1 MNKSGFGDHTGNEK
15 LNKKIN
21 DFRARCRQAH
31 LKVTPQRM
39 AIYKVLVQ
47 SNEHPSAEM
56 VYRQVKQDL
65 PHISLDTVNRT
76 LVTINELGMSFTLE
90 GTGDAKRYDGILDDH
105 QHFKC
110 LKCKKV
116 IDLFDEPFSNIPT
129 PAKLEKCAILRKTVY
144 FEGICDSCKQKTNG
158 NLI

>member
-1 MNKSGFGDHTGNEK
+1 MNKSVFGNNISNEK
-15 LNKKIN
+15 INKKIN
-21 DFRARCRQAH
+21 DFRAKCRQAR
-31 LKVTPQRM
+31 LKVTPQRI
-39 AIYKVLVQ
+39 AIYKVLIQ

-76 LVTINELGMSFTLE
+76 LVTLNDLGMAFTLE
-90 GTGDAKRYDGILDDH
+90 GTGDARRYDAILDDH

-116 IDLFDEPFSNIPT
+116 IDLFDETFGNIST
-129 PAKLEKCAILRKTVY
+129 PAKLEKCDILRQTVY
-144 FEGICDSCKQKTNG
+144 FEGICDTCKQKN
-158 NLI
+158 NSNRI